1 MNELLGCTGSVREPG
16 TSRCEGQCVRSRAA
30 CFSCVRRRA
39 SNAILHESAGQ
50 RHAGECVAGAMNDH
64 RGPAHHCDCPDARE
78 PCVRS
83 LRWPSRTQT
92 TRQECLERNA
102 GLLRYTCE
110 LVLCNLTS
118 ELSRVAARP
127 QIGQAVAAKCAAAKQ
142 RRLERTVRLQCAT
155 KGTTALRKQRPRS
168 LTSRRVGERK
178 TIGAKDLAEAWPRGQ

>member
-1 MNELLGCTGSVREPG
+1 MLVQRSKFGLNELLGCTGCVREPG

-50 RHAGECVAGAMNDH
+50 RHAGEGVAGAMNDH

-92 TRQECLERNA
+92 TRQEFLERNA

-110 LVLCNLTS
+110 LLLCNLTP
-118 ELSRVAARP
+118 ELSCGAQWRRVVVDVTTKVGATKRH
-127 QIGQAVAAKCAAAKQ
+127 Q
-142 RRLERTVRLQCAT
+142 LERLVRL
-155 KGTTALRKQRPRS
+155 
-168 LTSRRVGERK
+168 
-178 TIGAKDLAEAWPRGQ
+178 

>member
-16 TSRCEGQCVRSRAA
+16 TGRCEGQWVRSRAA

-39 SNAILHESAGQ
+39 SNAILHQSAGQ
-50 RHAGECVAGAMNDH
+50 RHAGEGVAGAMNDH

-92 TRQECLERNA
+92 TRQEFLERNA
-102 GLLRYTCE
+102 GFLRYTCE
-110 LVLCNLTS
+110 LLLCNLTP

-127 QIGQAVAAKCAAAKQ
+127 QIGQAVAAKYAAAKQ
-142 RRLERTVRLQCAT
+142 RRLERVVRLQCAT
-155 KGTTALRKQRPRS
+155 KESAALREQRPRS

-178 TIGAKDLAEAWPRGQ
+178 TI